1 MTVPVDPKDAAQVA
15 GRKRDFDDLQ
25 NELAG
30 RETGRQERFFPG
42 DERSASA
49 ERKKQGSEQAFRS
62 MLDMLLADPVYRAR
76 YEQVMTR
83 LREAEQATEA
93 ALDRISNLIGETE
106 DAVRDMEDR
115 AAKLPDGTMVFRD
128 ANGVVRR
135 ADGSVVEA
143 YLVDTILWSGNEPSY
158 EDYRAQQDR
167 LADLEESR
175 AEVERYRDDVLGPAR
190 DRITDASNPPSLD
203 ELDAIMDDIE
213 NEMPEIAREPAP
225 SHAEAPE
232 VESGQIAIPTLP
244 TGR

>member
-1 MTVPVDPKDAAQVA
+1 MTVPVDPKEAA
-15 GRKRDFDDLQ
+15 RDTKRRQDSDDFQ

-30 RETGRQERFFPG
+30 RETGRQQRFFPD
-42 DERSASA
+42 DERSPRA

-93 ALDRISNLIGETE
+93 ALDRISHQIGETQ
-106 DAVRDMEDR
+106 DTLQDMEDR
-115 AAKLPDGTMVFRD
+115 AARLPDGTMVFRD

-143 YLVDTILWSGNEPSY
+143 YLVDTILWTGNEPGY

-167 LADLEESR
+167 LAGLEESR

-190 DRITDASNPPSLD
+190 DRVTDDSDPPSLD
-203 ELDAIMDDIE
+203 ELDGIIADIE
-213 NEMPEIAREPAP
+213 TNMPSAVRD
-225 SHAEAPE
+225 EAPPIE
-232 VESGQIAIPTLP
+232 TPDVERAPITMPTFP
-244 TGR
+244 SSP

>member
-1 MTVPVDPKDAAQVA
+1 MTVPVAPSEAA
-15 GRKRDFDDLQ
+15 RDTKRRQDSDDFQ

-30 RETGRQERFFPG
+30 RETGRQQRFFPDDG
-42 DERSASA
+42 HSPRA

-93 ALDRISNLIGETE
+93 ALDRIHHLIGETE
-106 DAVRDMEDR
+106 DTLRDMEDR

-135 ADGSVVEA
+135 SDGSVVEA
-143 YLVDTILWSGNEPSY
+143 YLVDTILWTGNEPSY
-158 EDYRAQQDR
+158 EDYRAHQDR
-167 LADLEESR
+167 LAGLEESR
-175 AEVERYRDDVLGPAR
+175 DEVERYRDDVLGPAR
-190 DRITDASNPPSLD
+190 DRVTDASDPPSLD

-213 NEMPEIAREPAP
+213 NEMPEIARETAP
-225 SHAEAPE
+225 SHAEAAE
-232 VESGQIAIPTLP
+232 VESSQIAIPTLP
-244 TGR
+244 MRS